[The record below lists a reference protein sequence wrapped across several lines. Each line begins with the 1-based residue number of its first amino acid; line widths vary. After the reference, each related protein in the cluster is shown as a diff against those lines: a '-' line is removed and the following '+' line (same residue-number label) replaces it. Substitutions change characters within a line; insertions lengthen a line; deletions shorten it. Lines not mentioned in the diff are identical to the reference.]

1 MDELMLNIPT
11 EVENLQL
18 PSPELLTYYKNIK
31 NRIFWIDGE
40 IDDFSLEI
48 ARMILQWNK
57 EDEGKETKDRIPI
70 KLFFFSPGGDLDV
83 NNTLIDVI
91 ELSKT
96 PVWGVNMGQC
106 ASAAAFIYLSCHKRF
121 MLPRSYFLFH
131 QGSGTFSGTF
141 QEVCSQIN
149 DYQISI
155 EELMDFMLKHTKY
168 SEEEIEE
175 KIIGEWYVRRD
186 EALKKGVCDDVITNV
201 STLL

>member
-1 MDELMLNIPT
+1 MDELMLNIPAD
-11 EVENLQL
+11 VENLQL
-18 PSPELLTYYKNIK
+18 PNPELLTYYKNIK

-57 EDEGKETKDRIPI
+57 EDEGKEIKDRVPI

-96 PVWGVNMGQC
+96 PIWGINMGQC

-168 SEEEIEE
+168 SEKEIEE

-186 EALKKGVCDDVITNV
+186 EALKKGVCDEVITNI
-201 STLL
+201 STLF